1 MKIRK
6 LLYFC
11 NQISISKNNIMARPI
26 RNTPILVGKDAVWFE
41 QQMKN
46 LPSADERAKAR
57 RDMEESAKRLETFL
71 RSINA
76 V

>member
-1 MKIRK
+1 
-6 LLYFC
+6 
-11 NQISISKNNIMARPI
+11 MARPI